1 MATKSPDSAVVL
13 VLGDSSAEMQAV
25 VADLRKHFKHVGSV
39 VPDPD
44 GRPGS
49 EQQAADVLVLAFKEI
64 EQAQPYCK
72 AMGVTEPSLAPQR
85 AVLLCTV
92 EAAPSAMEL
101 CKRQYFDDFVTYW
114 PQAPDRLRL
123 PMSVWLA
130 ARAAMALRRTGEAG
144 AKLLNHAKQLGDLDR
159 KITHEID
166 MGERQA
172 ATTHDSMLDLE
183 HKLAQASDEF
193 SNHLIQG
200 GTNSAVEVKDPAAL
214 QRDLA
219 HFKSQQLELARAA
232 REHGVKPMSTWAQQL
247 RGKVEPALAESRNF
261 AAQVRQAR
269 PTLLVIGDDDTSRGL
284 LTPSL
289 RSLGYDPVMARD
301 GNHVLSQLA
310 RTRPDAI
317 IMDIV
322 SSSTE
327 AVSLTRELKALPDIA
342 HIPIIIVS
350 GDSRRETL
358 LSSIR
363 AGASDFIAKP
373 FTHEILRAKLGKVLR
388 QPVQT

>member
-1 MATKSPDSAVVL
+1 MSPSPRSPRGAGPCCV
-13 VLGDSSAEMQAV
+13 
-25 VADLRKHFKHVGSV
+25 R
-39 VPDPD
+39 
-44 GRPGS
+44 R
-49 EQQAADVLVLAFKEI
+49 
-64 EQAQPYCK
+64 
-72 AMGVTEPSLAPQR
+72 T
-85 AVLLCTV
+85 
-92 EAAPSAMEL
+92 APSAMDL
-101 CKRQYFDDFVTYW
+101 CKRQVFDDFVTY
-114 PQAPDRLRL
+114 
-123 PMSVWLA
+123 SA
-130 ARAAMALRRTGEAG
+130 ACRRTGSDSDEACAAEPGARRPWRCAARREAG
-144 AKLLNHAKQLGDLDR
+144 AKLLDHAQPARGLDR
-159 KITHEID
+159 KITHEIRHGRD
-166 MGERQA
+166 DRP
-172 ATTHDSMLDLE
+172 ATTRGLDAGSRTQTR
-183 HKLAQASDEF
+183 KASDEF
-193 SNHLIQG
+193 SNHLTQG

-214 QRDLA
+214 KRDLA
-219 HFKSQQLELARAA
+219 QFKSQQLELARAA
-232 REHGVKPMSTWAQQL
+232 RERAVKPMSTWAQQL

-261 AAQVRQAR
+261 AAQVGQAR

-289 RSLGYDPVMARD
+289 RSLGYDPVVARD

-388 QPVQT
+388 QPAQA